1 VNNAYKSGSNA
12 SCTNNSSLV
21 DKIHHIVWFHLKR
34 LYFSCQLT
42 MCAMHASWDLENL
55 AASNRV
61 KNLTYGK
68 FSSSKVW
75 IQFDI

>member
-1 VNNAYKSGSNA
+1 
-12 SCTNNSSLV
+12 
-21 DKIHHIVWFHLKR
+21 
-34 LYFSCQLT
+34 
-42 MCAMHASWDLENL
+42 MCAMHANWDLENL